1 MVWQKTMS
9 ECEQCKLI
17 GLQRTGQKKTLKGK
31 FVSKEL
37 RNTRLPGFLSKAI
50 IDQERIF
57 FGYGISIKFP
67 SLQ

>member
-1 MVWQKTMS
+1 MQAYWK
-9 ECEQCKLI
+9 
-17 GLQRTGQKKTLKGK
+17 KKTLKGK
-31 FVSKEL
+31 FVSKEP

>member
-17 GLQRTGQKKTLKGK
+17 GKKKKTLKGK
-31 FVSKEL
+31 FVSKEP
-37 RNTRLPGFLSKAI
+37 RNTRLTGFLSKAI

>member
-1 MVWQKTMS
+1 MNVNNASLLAYREWDK
-9 ECEQCKLI
+9 
-17 GLQRTGQKKTLKGK
+17 KKTLKGK